1 MKTAIILY
9 ELNQLASLDVLF
21 ARGSENGKTPLIV
34 SLDAEIDFALEKRG
48 IPFVSGKTLQNRTAP
63 SAYIRAEEMVRAVYD
78 HNELSFL
85 SYRNISCTRSLR
97 FSAHIYLGMLLY
109 HIDVLERFMEGA
121 PKIEHVVVPIPIA
134 STSKTSDVLAIE
146 ESRIVY
152 EAARL
157 VTERRGVRCEPY
169 DTHSVTSRLKT
180 HWQGWVFTAKRTLF
194 GIALTI
200 LNTVIALRPRR
211 PIRIVASD
219 YWRNISPTMRQ
230 LPEAELIL
238 IDRKEAFS
246 AGLKNIW
253 RHNIRFLHINHFLS
267 LLGRQRARIHTNAC
281 IKEWM
286 NVRKSVF
293 ASLNFTFCG
302 ADLNQTMERVMTRLI
317 ETALPDIVADIE
329 AAYALYERLSPDAV
343 LLRASVS
350 RQRHF
355 PILALVAREVSIP
368 ALEVQ
373 HGGEYLGPGS
383 GNHNHAAHF
392 LATYGPLVC
401 NEFRTLG
408 YEQKRLLPIGSPR
421 FDAYIADAQKKA
433 ARQKESSTLT
443 ILSNTPTMD
452 INERYG
458 TYSIEEYFKTLGGA
472 VRKISNARLLV
483 ASRSNILSEFNKEA
497 RARGFVGVNYES
509 VGTTPL
515 TELFRRADIFVCSY
529 STVVYEALIY
539 RLPVI
544 LTAFAPVE
552 KMMAN
557 FHFSHFEKAGALAI
571 AHTPE
576 ELREI
581 VGKLAANPEARARM
595 SSAAEAFM
603 KEQFSFDGHASE
615 RIAAL
620 IRNWKK
626 GGDSRA

>member
-1 MKTAIILY
+1 MRTAIILY
-9 ELNQLASLDVLF
+9 ELNQLASLDVLL

-48 IPFVSGKTLQNRTAP
+48 IAFISGKTLQNRTTPA
-63 SAYIRAEEMVRAVYD
+63 AYVRAEEMVRAVYD
-78 HNELSFL
+78 HNALSFL

-97 FSAHIYLGMLLY
+97 FSTHIYLGMLLY

-121 PKIEHVVVPIPIA
+121 PKIERVVVPIPIA

-146 ESRIVY
+146 ESKIVY

-157 VTERRGVRCEPY
+157 VTERRGVLCEAY
-169 DTHSVTSRLKT
+169 ENHSVVSQVKT
-180 HWQGWVFTAKRTLF
+180 RWQGWVFTAKRTLF
-194 GIALTI
+194 GIALMI

-246 AGLKNIW
+246 AGLRNTW

-267 LLGRQRARIHTNAC
+267 LRGKQRVRIHTNAC

-293 ASLNFTFCG
+293 ASLTFTFCG
-302 ADLNQTMERVMTRLI
+302 ADLNPTMERVMTRLI

-433 ARQKESSTLT
+433 ERQKESSTLT

-458 TYSIEEYFKTLGGA
+458 TYSIEEYFKALGDAARG
-472 VRKISNARLLV
+472 IPNAHLLV
-483 ASRSNILSEFNKEA
+483 ASRSTTVRSAFLEEA
-497 RARGFVGVNYES
+497 RARGLAGVNYES

-552 KMMAN
+552 KMMAD
-557 FHFSHFEKAGALAI
+557 FHFSHFEKADALLI
-571 AHTPE
+571 AHSPE
-576 ELREI
+576 ELSDMLQ
-581 VGKLAANPEARARM
+581 KLAANPEARARM
-595 SSAAEAFM
+595 SKAGWEFM
-603 KEQFSFDGHASE
+603 QKNFSFDGHASE
-615 RIAAL
+615 RIAQL
-620 IRNWKK
+620 IRNWSK
-626 GGDSRA
+626 RTTA